1 MRSVL
6 ELPHH
11 LGAHV
16 AALHLSLTA
25 APAASVWVRF
35 ADPFDGLRGF
45 RFGSSERHCAKEQPS
60 ISIVKSMTDMKE
72 KRDHARLYWSHD
84 ERIER
89 REVPA
94 SSRTGTPSADSPL
107 RV

>member
-1 MRSVL
+1 
-6 ELPHH
+6 
-11 LGAHV
+11 
-16 AALHLSLTA
+16 
-25 APAASVWVRF
+25 
-35 ADPFDGLRGF
+35 
-45 RFGSSERHCAKEQPS
+45 
-60 ISIVKSMTDMKE
+60 MTDMKE